1 MILKLIGMAMVFV
14 SSSLIGFGFAE
25 CMASREREL
34 ANLEDAMEMML
45 SEISYSAMPVR
56 DIIATVTPRV
66 NGMAG
71 EMLDYM
77 CSLMDK
83 GESVSSAWE
92 AALESKAAGM
102 SLKKSDADII
112 TKSAYLLEGYEL
124 EEQKLSIVRM
134 RDRLSELSREAGEE
148 KKKNG
153 RIVKM
158 LGIYGGMLL
167 CIMIF

>member
-1 MILKLIGMAMVFV
+1 MIIKLIGMAMVFV

-45 SEISYSAMPVR
+45 SELGYSAMPIR
-56 DIIATVTPRV
+56 DIIAVITPRV

-71 EMLDYM
+71 DMLDYM
-77 CSLMDK
+77 CNLMDR
-83 GESVSSAWE
+83 GETVSSAWE
-92 AALESKAAGM
+92 GALERKAAGM
-102 SLKKSDADII
+102 SLKKSDAEII

-134 RDRLSELSREAGEE
+134 RDRLSELCKEAGEV
-148 KKKNG
+148 KRKNS

>member
-1 MILKLIGMAMVFV
+1 MLKLIGMLMVFV

-45 SEISYSAMPVR
+45 SELGYTAMPVR
-56 DIIATVTPRV
+56 DIIESVTPWV

-83 GESVSSAWE
+83 GETVSSAWTS
-92 AALESKAAGM
+92 ALLCKAPGM
-102 SLKKSDADII
+102 SLKKSDAEII

-134 RDRLSELSREAGEE
+134 RDRLSQLSREAGEV
-148 KKKNG
+148 KRKNG